1 MGRLAGKIAL
11 VTGASRGIGA
21 AVAEAYAR
29 EGAELILVART
40 VGGLEETDDR
50 VKKAGSK
57 ASLVPMDLR
66 QFEQI
71 DKLGAFIYEK
81 FGRLDVLVGNAAIL
95 GPMGPLAHAEP
106 KNWQQVIDINLT
118 ANWRLLR
125 SMDPLLRQSKAG
137 RVIMVTSGA
146 AKAAFAYWG
155 PYAASKAGLEMLVR
169 TYAAE
174 NLKTNIRANLLDPG
188 VIATKMREQAFPGED
203 ASKLPSPE
211 SITPLF
217 VGLALDILEA
227 SGQTIIGD
235 REKAGAV

>member
-1 MGRLAGKIAL
+1 MGKLAGKVAL
-11 VTGASRGIGA
+11 ITGASRGIGA

-50 VKKAGSK
+50 VKQAGGK

-81 FGRLDVLVGNAAIL
+81 FGRLDVLVGNAAML

-106 KNWQQVIDINLT
+106 KNWQQVIDVNLT

-155 PYAASKAGLEMLVR
+155 PYAVSKAGLEMLVR

-174 NLKTNIRANLLDPG
+174 NAKTNIRANLLDPG

-203 ASKLPSPE
+203 ASKLPSPD
-211 SITPLF
+211 SISSLF
-217 VGLALDILEA
+217 VGMALDILEA
-227 SGQTIIGD
+227 NGQSIIA
-235 REKAGAV
+235 EAQEA